1 MNLSHMKSHAESLA
15 FRLLKWLTVIILIIV
30 AILGAIWFFCLQF
43 RTESERQ
50 QILHASL
57 THVDTIFSQYLN
69 SAEMLATEIYNSPK
83 GKRCRLEAT
92 ELMDNME
99 LLQDMSTSVSN
110 NAFIHSIYILDK
122 NDEVALHMSG
132 GKRFTDEIGEA
143 LADQLSSQT
152 GRKKPI
158 FWVVKGRFQGEERI
172 PLLSVYTREAGNGAP
187 FYSGAVVVNIDL
199 QWVAEELFAQT
210 GELMEQFI
218 LDGDGKV
225 ILHSD
230 GASYGQDFL
239 ERPEVRKLLEE
250 KGDQPFLRRGNAF
263 SEISVLQSS
272 SGPFYIFAQSDSLE
286 YLENIWGI
294 LRILIMTTLT
304 LILGILVFVYIGN
317 KNVLRPLNRIVD
329 EIRSSDLL
337 ADGGAYEGNELAY
350 LNHYHQSVTRYI
362 KELKKEEEKNQL
374 VKNLL
379 LGNPVQPVL
388 LEEGAV
394 RRDAPYYLVLVYL
407 PEDEEGAGSNLLRY
421 DVKNREIS
429 RELTARL
436 GALGTCTGYVASM
449 RRLLFLLAE
458 EQAEPAPEGLPLGIQ
473 TCVEG
478 YFAPKGQPYILLA
491 ERAETGKQECVD
503 LYKSVNS
510 RLKTRLFLNSRSVSH
525 AAEREG
531 KAALERQI
539 KQDLTKGDKAAYMKS
554 VNQWMDGM
562 QNAKWEDF
570 TESMEQLLEDLTKK
584 KVTQTRLTGE
594 KQRQQIKEKAAAL
607 ENRQELLKWFEII
620 YDETVYGIHEA
631 TTVNIS
637 RIVEKAVD
645 HINLYYG
652 DQDLNLNTLARKLN
666 VSSSYFGKSFKDYTG
681 CTMAEYLTKVRMEKA
696 RAMLLSEEKTDV
708 AQIAQRAGYSSSAY
722 FITVFKKYFG
732 VPPSK
737 FREYY
742 ILQNQQEET
751 EC

>member
-1 MNLSHMKSHAESLA
+1 M
-15 FRLLKWLTVIILIIV
+15 
-30 AILGAIWFFCLQF
+30 
-43 RTESERQ
+43 
-50 QILHASL
+50 
-57 THVDTIFSQYLN
+57 
-69 SAEMLATEIYNSPK
+69 
-83 GKRCRLEAT
+83 
-92 ELMDNME
+92 
-99 LLQDMSTSVSN
+99 
-110 NAFIHSIYILDK
+110 
-122 NDEVALHMSG
+122 
-132 GKRFTDEIGEA
+132 
-143 LADQLSSQT
+143 
-152 GRKKPI
+152 
-158 FWVVKGRFQGEERI
+158 
-172 PLLSVYTREAGNGAP
+172 
-187 FYSGAVVVNIDL
+187 
-199 QWVAEELFAQT
+199 
-210 GELMEQFI
+210 
-218 LDGDGKV
+218 
-225 ILHSD
+225 
-230 GASYGQDFL
+230 
-239 ERPEVRKLLEE
+239 
-250 KGDQPFLRRGNAF
+250 
-263 SEISVLQSS
+263 
-272 SGPFYIFAQSDSLE
+272 
-286 YLENIWGI
+286 
-294 LRILIMTTLT
+294 
-304 LILGILVFVYIGN
+304 
-317 KNVLRPLNRIVD
+317 
-329 EIRSSDLL
+329 
-337 ADGGAYEGNELAY
+337 
-350 LNHYHQSVTRYI
+350 
-362 KELKKEEEKNQL
+362 
-374 VKNLL
+374 
-379 LGNPVQPVL
+379 
-388 LEEGAV
+388 
-394 RRDAPYYLVLVYL
+394 
-407 PEDEEGAGSNLLRY
+407 
-421 DVKNREIS
+421 
-429 RELTARL
+429 
-436 GALGTCTGYVASM
+436 
-449 RRLLFLLAE
+449 
-458 EQAEPAPEGLPLGIQ
+458 
-473 TCVEG
+473 
-478 YFAPKGQPYILLA
+478 
-491 ERAETGKQECVD
+491 D